1 MTGLDIEKEH
11 IIEMA
16 CLVTDTELNVIAEV
30 IINIEIVTLTT
41 SNHQ

>member
-30 IINIEIVTLTT
+30 IINIEIITLTT